1 MPSQDSASLSGEAAS
16 AAASRTS
23 HAKKYLA
30 ALGPGFLF
38 AGAAIGTSHVVQ
50 STRAGAEYGTGLLGF
65 ILLAVLLK
73 YPSFFFGPFYV
84 SVTGKSLVEGYRQT
98 FGRSVVAL
106 FALVQIP
113 VTAIIIAAIAITTA
127 GLAGSL
133 VSLTLSPPTVAVIL
147 IALCG
152 VLTFAG
158 GYKLLDWVNK
168 VFVVILSV
176 TTLFAAIAA
185 VPLVDWSFYPA
196 TAVSPLLSVT
206 TFVTLVAV
214 LGLMPSDITL
224 AIMNSLWSEAR
235 NKTQGRRSDT
245 AAEKIDFN
253 IGYIGAAVLAACFVI
268 MGAGVMHSQG
278 ITPADGAV
286 GFANQV
292 ISLYTSTLGEWS
304 GVVVGISAF
313 TVMLTT
319 LLTVLDGFPRMISA
333 SWYTFVRPAD
343 ETETSRN
350 LEGSPAFLVSLI
362 GLSLLAV
369 VILYTLMGNFRLFM
383 DFVMVVAFLISPIL
397 AALNHFTANG
407 PTVPQALRPSKLINA
422 WSWLAIAT
430 LTLLSLGYIAVR
442 FVL

>member
-1 MPSQDSASLSGEAAS
+1 MPPQESSTLTAP
-16 AAASRTS
+16 
-23 HAKKYLA
+23 AKSVYAKYLA

-50 STRAGAEYGTGLLGF
+50 STRAGAEYGIGLLGF

-84 SVTGKSLVEGYRQT
+84 SVTGKSLIEGYRQT
-98 FGRSVVAL
+98 FGKSVVAL

-127 GLAGSL
+127 GLAGSIVPL
-133 VSLTLSPPTVAVIL
+133 SLSPPTVAVIL
-147 IALCG
+147 IALCCA
-152 VLTFAG
+152 LTFVG

-168 VFVVILSV
+168 VFIVILSV
-176 TTLFAAIAA
+176 TTVFAALAA
-185 VPLVDWSFYPA
+185 VPLVDWTLYPA
-196 TAVSPLLSVT
+196 TAVSPLWST
-206 TFVTLVAV
+206 ATFITLVAV

-235 NKTQGRRSDT
+235 NKNQGVRSDT

-286 GFANQV
+286 GFASQV

-319 LLTVLDGFPRMISA
+319 LLTVLDGFPRMITA
-333 SWYTFVRPAD
+333 SYYTFTRAEND
-343 ETETSRN
+343 GEETRRI
-350 LEGSPAFLVSLI
+350 EGSRAFLACMI
-362 GLSLLAV
+362 GLSLLAI
-369 VILYTLMGNFRLFM
+369 VILYTLMGSFRLFM

-397 AALNHFTANG
+397 ATLNHLTANG
-407 PTVPQALRPSKLINA
+407 ATVPLALRPSRLINA

-430 LTLLSLGYIAVR
+430 LALLSLGYIYVR
-442 FVL
+442 FIV

>member
-1 MPSQDSASLSGEAAS
+1 MPPEESSTLTPPVPSKSVYA
-16 AAASRTS
+16 
-23 HAKKYLA
+23 KYLA

-50 STRAGAEYGTGLLGF
+50 STRAGAEYGIGLLGF

-84 SVTGKSLVEGYRQT
+84 SVTGKSLIEGYRQT
-98 FGRSVVAL
+98 FGKSVVAL

-127 GLAGSL
+127 GLAGSI
-133 VSLTLSPPTVAVIL
+133 VPLTLSPPTVAVIL
-147 IALCG
+147 IALCC

-176 TTLFAAIAA
+176 TTVFAAMAA
-185 VPLVDWSFYPA
+185 VPLVDWTLYPA
-196 TAVSPLLSVT
+196 TAVSPLFST
-206 TFVTLVAV
+206 ATFITLVAV

-235 NKTQGRRSDT
+235 NKNQGRRSDT

-286 GFANQV
+286 GFASQV

-319 LLTVLDGFPRMISA
+319 LLTVLDGFPRMITA
-333 SWYTFVRPAD
+333 SYYTFTRPAG
-343 ETETSRN
+343 ETEESRTI
-350 LEGSPAFLVSLI
+350 EGSREFLVCMV
-362 GLSLLAV
+362 GLSLLAI
-369 VILYTLMGNFRLFM
+369 VILYTLMGSFRLFM

-397 AALNHFTANG
+397 AALNHLTANG
-407 PTVPQALRPSKLINA
+407 STVPLALRPSRLINA

-430 LTLLSLGYIAVR
+430 LTLLSLGYIYVR
-442 FVL
+442 FIY

>member
-1 MPSQDSASLSGEAAS
+1 MPPQESSTLTAPLP
-16 AAASRTS
+16 
-23 HAKKYLA
+23 AKSVYAKYLA

-50 STRAGAEYGTGLLGF
+50 STRAGAEYGIGLLGF

-84 SVTGKSLVEGYRQT
+84 SVTGKSLIEGYRQT
-98 FGRSVVAL
+98 FGKSVVAL

-127 GLAGSL
+127 GLAGSIVPL
-133 VSLTLSPPTVAVIL
+133 SLSPPTVAVIL
-147 IALCG
+147 IALCCA
-152 VLTFAG
+152 LTFAG

-176 TTLFAAIAA
+176 TTVFAALAA
-185 VPLVDWSFYPA
+185 VPLVDWTLYPA
-196 TAVSPLLSVT
+196 TAVSPLWST
-206 TFVTLVAV
+206 ATFITLVAV

-235 NKTQGRRSDT
+235 NKNQGVRSDT

-286 GFANQV
+286 GFASQV

-319 LLTVLDGFPRMISA
+319 LLTVLDGFPRMITA
-333 SWYTFVRPAD
+333 SYYTFTRVENDAE
-343 ETETSRN
+343 ETRRI
-350 LEGSPAFLVSLI
+350 EGSRAFLVCMV
-362 GLSLLAV
+362 GLSLLAI
-369 VILYTLMGNFRLFM
+369 VILYTLMGSFRLFM

-397 AALNHFTANG
+397 ATLNHLTANG
-407 PTVPQALRPSKLINA
+407 ATVPQASRPSRLINA

-430 LTLLSLGYIAVR
+430 LALLSLGYIYVR
-442 FVL
+442 FIM

>member
-1 MPSQDSASLSGEAAS
+1 MPPQESSTLTASPSAKSVYA
-16 AAASRTS
+16 
-23 HAKKYLA
+23 KYLA

-50 STRAGAEYGTGLLGF
+50 STRAGAEYGIGLLGF

-84 SVTGKSLVEGYRQT
+84 SVTGQSLVEGYRQT
-98 FGRSVVAL
+98 FGKSVVAL

-127 GLAGSL
+127 GLAGSI
-133 VSLTLSPPTVAVIL
+133 VPLTLSPPTVAVIL
-147 IALCG
+147 IALCC

-168 VFVVILSV
+168 VFIVILSV
-176 TTLFAAIAA
+176 TTVFAAMAA
-185 VPLVDWSFYPA
+185 VPLVDWTLYPA
-196 TAVSPLLSVT
+196 TAVSPLFST
-206 TFVTLVAV
+206 ATFITLVAV

-235 NKTQGRRSDT
+235 NKNQGVRSDT

-286 GFANQV
+286 GFASQV

-319 LLTVLDGFPRMISA
+319 LLTVLDGFPRMITA
-333 SWYTFVRPAD
+333 SYYTFTREAD
-343 ETETSRN
+343 TEETRT
-350 LEGSPAFLVSLI
+350 LEGGRAFLVCMV
-362 GLSLLAV
+362 GLSLLAI
-369 VILYTLMGNFRLFM
+369 VILYTLMGSFRLFM

-397 AALNHFTANG
+397 ATLNHLTANG
-407 PTVPQALRPSKLINA
+407 STVPLALRPSRLINA

-430 LTLLSLGYIAVR
+430 LTLLSLGYIYVR
-442 FVL
+442 FIY

>member
-1 MPSQDSASLSGEAAS
+1 MPPQESSTLTASPPV
-16 AAASRTS
+16 TS
-23 HAKKYLA
+23 MYAKYLA

-50 STRAGAEYGTGLLGF
+50 STRAGAEYGIGLLVF
-65 ILLAVLLK
+65 ILLAILLK

-98 FGRSVVAL
+98 FGKSVVAL

-113 VTAIIIAAIAITTA
+113 VSAIIIAAIAITTA
-127 GLAGSL
+127 GLAGSI
-133 VSLTLSPPTVAVIL
+133 VPMTLSPPTIAVIL
-147 IALCG
+147 IALCC

-168 VFVVILSV
+168 VFIVILSV
-176 TTLFAAIAA
+176 TTLLAALVA
-185 VPLVDWSFYPA
+185 VPLVDWTFYPA
-196 TAVSPLLSVT
+196 TAVSPLFST
-206 TFVTLVAV
+206 ATFITLVAV

-224 AIMNSLWSEAR
+224 AVMNSLWSEAR
-235 NKTQGRRSDT
+235 NKNQGVRSGT

-253 IGYIGAAVLAACFVI
+253 IGYIGAAVLAACFVV
-268 MGAGVMHSQG
+268 MGAGVMHSQA

-286 GFANQV
+286 AFASQV
-292 ISLYTSTLGEWS
+292 IGLYTNTLGEWS

-319 LLTVLDGFPRMISA
+319 LLTVLDGFPRMITA
-333 SWYTFVRPAD
+333 SYYTFTRPEGA
-343 ETETSRN
+343 TEESRTI
-350 LEGSPAFLVSLI
+350 EGSRAFFVCMV

-383 DFVMVVAFLISPIL
+383 DFVMVVAFLISPVL
-397 AALNHFTANG
+397 ATLNHLTANG
-407 PTVPQALRPSKLINA
+407 STVPVSQRPSRLINA

-430 LTLLSLGYIAVR
+430 LALLSLGYIYVR
-442 FVL
+442 FIH

>member
-1 MPSQDSASLSGEAAS
+1 MPPQESSTLTAP
-16 AAASRTS
+16 
-23 HAKKYLA
+23 AKSVYAKYLA

-50 STRAGAEYGTGLLGF
+50 STRAGAEYGIGLLGF

-84 SVTGKSLVEGYRQT
+84 SVTGKSLIEGYRQT
-98 FGRSVVAL
+98 FGKSVVAL

-127 GLAGSL
+127 GLAGSIVPL
-133 VSLTLSPPTVAVIL
+133 SLSPPTVAVIL
-147 IALCG
+147 IALCCA
-152 VLTFAG
+152 LTFVG

-168 VFVVILSV
+168 VFIVILSV
-176 TTLFAAIAA
+176 TTVFAALAA
-185 VPLVDWSFYPA
+185 VPLVDWTLYPA
-196 TAVSPLLSVT
+196 TAVSPLWST
-206 TFVTLVAV
+206 ATFITLVAV

-235 NKTQGRRSDT
+235 NKNQGVRSDT

-286 GFANQV
+286 GFASQV

-319 LLTVLDGFPRMISA
+319 LLTVLDGFPRMITA
-333 SWYTFVRPAD
+333 SYYTFTRAEND
-343 ETETSRN
+343 GEETRRI
-350 LEGSPAFLVSLI
+350 EGSRAFLACMI
-362 GLSLLAV
+362 GLSLLAI
-369 VILYTLMGNFRLFM
+369 VILYTLMGSFRLFM

-397 AALNHFTANG
+397 ATLNHLTANG
-407 PTVPQALRPSKLINA
+407 STVPLTLRPSKLINA

-430 LTLLSLGYIAVR
+430 LALLSLGYIYVR
-442 FVL
+442 FIY

>member
-1 MPSQDSASLSGEAAS
+1 MPSQHSTSLSDDAPH
-16 AAASRTS
+16 RPS

-50 STRAGAEYGTGLLGF
+50 STRAGAEYGIGLLGF

-84 SVTGKSLVEGYRQT
+84 SVTGQSLVEGYRQT
-98 FGRSVVAL
+98 FGRSVVGL

-127 GLAGSL
+127 GLAGSI
-133 VSLTLSPPTVAVIL
+133 VPLTLSPPTVAVIL

-176 TTLFAAIAA
+176 TTVLAAAA
-185 VPLVDWSFYPA
+185 ALPLVEWTFYPV
-196 TAVSPLLSVT
+196 TAASPLWSVA

-235 NKTQGRRSDT
+235 NKKQGTRSET

-253 IGYIGAAVLAACFVI
+253 IGYIGAGVLAACFVI
-268 MGAGVMHSQG
+268 MGAGVMHSQA
-278 ITPADGAV
+278 INPADGAV
-286 GFANQV
+286 GFATQV

-333 SWYTFVRPAD
+333 SWYTFTRPAGAIE
-343 ETETSRN
+343 ETRT
-350 LEGSPAFLVSLI
+350 LEGSPAFLVSLA
-362 GLSLLAV
+362 GLSLLAA

-383 DFVMVVAFLISPIL
+383 DFVMVVAFLLSPIL

-407 PTVPQALRPSKLINA
+407 ATVPPALRPSKLINA

-430 LTLLSLGYIAVR
+430 LTLLSLGYIVVQ
-442 FVL
+442 FL

>member
-1 MPSQDSASLSGEAAS
+1 MPSQDSASLNGDATH
-16 AAASRTS
+16 RPS

-50 STRAGAEYGTGLLGF
+50 STRAGAEYGVGLLGF

-98 FGRSVVAL
+98 FGRSVVGL

-127 GLAGSL
+127 GLAGSI
-133 VSLTLSPPTVAVIL
+133 VPLTLTPPSVAVIL

-152 VLTFAG
+152 VLTYAG
-158 GYKLLDWVNK
+158 GYRLLDWVNK

-176 TTLFAAIAA
+176 TTVLAAIVAL
-185 VPLVDWSFYPA
+185 PLVDWSFYPA
-196 TAVSPLLSVT
+196 TAASPLLSVA

-224 AIMNSLWSEAR
+224 AVMNSLWSEAR
-235 NKTQGRRSDT
+235 NKAQGKRSDT

-253 IGYIGAAVLAACFVI
+253 IGYIGAGVLAACFVI

-278 ITPADGAV
+278 VSPANGAV
-286 GFANQV
+286 GFASQV

-333 SWYTFVRPAD
+333 SWYTFTRPAGA
-343 ETETSRN
+343 TEESRTI
-350 LEGSPAFLVSLI
+350 EGSPAFLISLI
-362 GLSLLAV
+362 GLSLFAA

-383 DFVMVVAFLISPIL
+383 DFVMVVAFLLSPIL

-407 PTVPQALRPSKLINA
+407 ATVPVSLRPSKLINA

-430 LTLLSLGYIAVR
+430 LTLLSVGYIVVQ
-442 FVL
+442 FVM

>member
-1 MPSQDSASLSGEAAS
+1 MPPQESSTLTAP
-16 AAASRTS
+16 
-23 HAKKYLA
+23 AKSVYAKYFA

-50 STRAGAEYGTGLLGF
+50 STRAGAEYGIGLLGF

-84 SVTGKSLVEGYRQT
+84 SVTGKSLIEGYRQT
-98 FGRSVVAL
+98 FGKSVVAL

-127 GLAGSL
+127 GLAGSIVPL
-133 VSLTLSPPTVAVIL
+133 SLSPPTVAVIL
-147 IALCG
+147 IALCCA
-152 VLTFAG
+152 LTFVG

-168 VFVVILSV
+168 VFIVILSV
-176 TTLFAAIAA
+176 TTVFAALAA
-185 VPLVDWSFYPA
+185 VPLVDWTLYPA
-196 TAVSPLLSVT
+196 TAVSPLWST
-206 TFVTLVAV
+206 ATFITLVAV

-235 NKTQGRRSDT
+235 NKNQGVRSDT

-286 GFANQV
+286 GFASQV

-319 LLTVLDGFPRMISA
+319 LLTVLDGFPRMITA
-333 SWYTFVRPAD
+333 SYYTFTRAEND
-343 ETETSRN
+343 GEETRRI
-350 LEGSPAFLVSLI
+350 EGSRAFLACMI
-362 GLSLLAV
+362 GLSLLAI
-369 VILYTLMGNFRLFM
+369 VILYTLMGSFRLFM

-397 AALNHFTANG
+397 ATLNHLTANG
-407 PTVPQALRPSKLINA
+407 STVPLTLRPSKLINA

-430 LTLLSLGYIAVR
+430 LALLSLGYIYVR
-442 FVL
+442 FIY

>member
-1 MPSQDSASLSGEAAS
+1 MPPQESSTLTASPP
-16 AAASRTS
+16 
-23 HAKKYLA
+23 AKSVYAKYLA

-50 STRAGAEYGTGLLGF
+50 STRAGAEYGIGLLGF

-98 FGRSVVAL
+98 FGKSVVAL

-127 GLAGSL
+127 GLAGSI
-133 VSLTLSPPTVAVIL
+133 VPLTLSPPTVAVIL
-147 IALCG
+147 IALCCA
-152 VLTFAG
+152 LTFVG

-168 VFVVILSV
+168 VFIVILSV
-176 TTLFAAIAA
+176 TTVFAALAA
-185 VPLVDWSFYPA
+185 VPLVDWTLYPA
-196 TAVSPLLSVT
+196 TAVSPLWST
-206 TFVTLVAV
+206 ATFITLVAV

-235 NKTQGRRSDT
+235 NKNQGMRSDT

-286 GFANQV
+286 GFASQV

-319 LLTVLDGFPRMISA
+319 LLTVLDGFPRMITA
-333 SWYTFVRPAD
+333 SYYTFTREAD
-343 ETETSRN
+343 TEETRT
-350 LEGSPAFLVSLI
+350 LEGGRAFLVCMV
-362 GLSLLAV
+362 GLSLLAI
-369 VILYTLMGNFRLFM
+369 VILYTLMSSFRLFM

-397 AALNHFTANG
+397 ATLNHLTANG
-407 PTVPQALRPSKLINA
+407 STVPLALRPSRLINA

-430 LTLLSLGYIAVR
+430 LTLLSLGYIYVR
-442 FVL
+442 FIY